1 MKAIDLI
8 IKTEIARKQQNLVF
22 ELLGKYG
29 DKLPKEIQ
37 ADMRTYANDIETDIN
52 NLKKRMANEI

>member
-8 IKTEIARKQQNLVF
+8 IKLEVAKKQQNLLF

-29 DKLPKEIQ
+29 DKLPNEIQ
-37 ADMRTYANDIETDIN
+37 EDIRKYAHDLDLEYN
-52 NLKKRMANEI
+52 NLKKRAIKQI

>member
-1 MKAIDLI
+1 MRAIDLI
-8 IKTEIARKQQNLVF
+8 IKTEIAKKQQNLLF

-37 ADMRTYANDIETDIN
+37 DDMRKYADDLENETN
-52 NLKKRMANEI
+52 NLKKRTVKEI

>member
-8 IKTEIARKQQNLVF
+8 IKTEIARKQQNLLF

-37 ADMRTYANDIETDIN
+37 ADMRTYANDIETDVN
-52 NLKKRMANEI
+52 NLKKRTANEI

>member
-8 IKTEIARKQQNLVF
+8 IKIEVVKKQQNLLF

-37 ADMRTYANDIETDIN
+37 EDMRKYADGLENESN
-52 NLKKRMANEI
+52 NLKKRTVKEI